1 MLRRLYLFSLALL
14 VLYSFGHIFNFIN
27 ADFSYP
33 VTHSSDVLIWY
44 VSLYF
49 YPAYTFIA
57 GLLCLKSTFIKRIF
71 FSLLLAIGMLLVN
84 PILHKL
90 SLLLT

>member
-14 VLYSFGHIFNFIN
+14 VLHSFGYIFDFIS

-33 VTHSSDVLIWY
+33 VNNEADLSFWLLGIY
-44 VSLYF
+44 C
-49 YPAYTFIA
+49 YPVYTFIA

-71 FSLLLAIGMLLVN
+71 FSLLLAIGMFLVN
-84 PILHKL
+84 PTIRELN
-90 SLLLT
+90 LLLT